1 MTSTLVFPAVVLL
14 ACGLAGCRAQGSG
27 QRDLRN
33 AVTRL
38 EQQMQDV
45 DRYLSKLERGA
56 GVVRDKPEEATRSSD
71 DELRELRDLL
81 MTQEKAWQQRIR
93 ALEQNQQEA
102 QQARQ
107 SLVAEHERVLRQKDQ
122 ELAAA
127 RAEIGAL
134 RTGQRD
140 PKAPEPA
147 SDAPQRPREAE
158 LPNGD
163 ASLRIE
169 RPSAQEHASAVESV
183 AADDAETVRRLRAEN
198 AALKERLRSTRP
210 RRADSTASPT
220 EQAQRHRPSSAG
232 GASDV
237 DVHGAGRTLI
247 IHADQGTVNV
257 YVDDAGKAS
266 VRGPR
271 SSAAGKPSNA
281 ATGSTAGG
289 RER

>member
-1 MTSTLVFPAVVLL
+1 MTSSLVFPAVVLL
-14 ACGLAGCRAQGSG
+14 ACGLAGCRAQGRG

-56 GVVRDKPEEATRSSD
+56 GVVRDKPEEAARSSD

-81 MTQEKAWQQRIR
+81 MSQEKAWQQRIR
-93 ALEQNQQEA
+93 ALEQNQQET

-134 RTGQRD
+134 RAGQRD

-147 SDAPQRPREAE
+147 NAPPQRSREAE
-158 LPNGD
+158 TPNGD
-163 ASLRIE
+163 ANLIIE
-169 RPSAQEHASAVESV
+169 RPSAQEHASAVETV

-198 AALKERLRSTRP
+198 AALRARLHAARSH
-210 RRADSTASPT
+210 PT
-220 EQAQRHRPSSAG
+220 ERPAPTAAAARSVI
-232 GASDV
+232 AS
-237 DVHGAGRTLI
+237 GL
-247 IHADQGTVNV
+247 
-257 YVDDAGKAS
+257 
-266 VRGPR
+266 
-271 SSAAGKPSNA
+271 
-281 ATGSTAGG
+281 
-289 RER
+289 

>member
-1 MTSTLVFPAVVLL
+1 MTSTLVFPAVVLV

-140 PKAPEPA
+140 SKAAEPA
-147 SDAPQRPREAE
+147 SDAPQRSREAE

-169 RPSAQEHASAVESV
+169 RPSAQEHASAVETV

-198 AALKERLRSTRP
+198 AALRARLRAARSHPTARP
-210 RRADSTASPT
+210 APPAAAASSAREP
-220 EQAQRHRPSSAG
+220 AAG
-232 GASDV
+232 GASELR
-237 DVHGAGRTLI
+237 VHGAGSTLI

-257 YVDDAGKAS
+257 YVDDAGKAT
-266 VRGPR
+266 VRTPPRAAPSEPR
-271 SSAAGKPSNA
+271 SVAPRSTQG
-281 ATGSTAGG
+281 GS
-289 RER
+289 

>member
-56 GVVRDKPEEATRSSD
+56 GVVRDKPAEATRSSD

-147 SDAPQRPREAE
+147 SDAPQRPRKAE
-158 LPNGD
+158 PPNGD

-198 AALKERLRSTRP
+198 AALRARLRAARSHPTARP
-210 RRADSTASPT
+210 APPAAAARSAREPA
-220 EQAQRHRPSSAG
+220 AG
-232 GASDV
+232 GASELR
-237 DVHGAGRTLI
+237 VHGAGSTLI

-257 YVDDAGKAS
+257 YVDDAGKAT
-266 VRGPR
+266 VRTPPRAAPSEPR
-271 SSAAGKPSNA
+271 SVAPRSTQG
-281 ATGSTAGG
+281 GS
-289 RER
+289 